1 MRKIGFLL
9 LMMLLFVCTPCIAN
23 ENISLYSASQ
33 QEDKIE
39 TATGLKKLEGE
50 RFILDL
56 KYNSEDNFLKKN
68 VYKDFGIESV
78 YVHKEVYDK
87 IKSLETI
94 LKEKKLK
101 LVIFDAYRPL
111 EVQKAMW
118 EILPDSRYV
127 ANPKTG
133 SLHNRGVAIDVCL
146 ANEDGTYLE
155 FPTEFDSFEAKAA
168 HTYEC
173 TPEEQ
178 HKAENR
184 ALLKNLME
192 SVGLMPIRTEWWH
205 YQLPDAKKYPLL
217 SISKEKGEI
226 KNEK

>member
-1 MRKIGFLL
+1 MKKTV
-9 LMMLLFVCTPCIAN
+9 LLFLITLLTCGYAF
-23 ENISLYSASQ
+23 A
-33 QEDKIE
+33 DKIE

-50 RFILDL
+50 RFITDM

-68 VYKDFGIESV
+68 VYKDFGIDSV

-87 IKSLETI
+87 LKALEPV

-118 EILPDSRYV
+118 EILPDGRYV

-133 SLHNRGVAIDVCL
+133 SLHNRGTAIDVAL
-146 ANEDGTYLE
+146 AYEDGKYLE

-168 HTYEC
+168 HTYVC
-173 TPEEQ
+173 APEERY
-178 HKAENR
+178 KCENR
-184 ALLKNLME
+184 DLLKSLME
-192 SVGLMPIRTEWWH
+192 STGLTALRTEWWH
-205 YQLPDAKKYPLL
+205 YQLPNAKQYPIL
-217 SISKEKGEI
+217 SVYKEEPA
-226 KNEK
+226 NEK

>member
-1 MRKIGFLL
+1 MKKIILL
-9 LMMLLFVCTPCIAN
+9 LLITLFTCCHAVA
-23 ENISLYSASQ
+23 
-33 QEDKIE
+33 DKIE
-39 TATGLKKLEGE
+39 IATGLKKLEGE
-50 RFILDL
+50 RFISDM

-87 IKSLETI
+87 LKALEPV

-118 EILPDSRYV
+118 EILQDSRYV

-133 SLHNRGVAIDVCL
+133 SLHNRGVAIDIAL
-146 ANEDGTYLE
+146 ADEDGNYLE

-168 HTYEC
+168 HSYEC
-173 TPEEQ
+173 APEEQ
-178 HKAENR
+178 YKCENR
-184 ALLKNLME
+184 ALLKSLME
-192 SVGLMPIRTEWWH
+192 SVGLTALKTEWWH
-205 YQLPDAKKYPLL
+205 YQLPNAKEYPIL
-217 SISKEKGEI
+217 SIYEGEGER
-226 KNEK
+226 KN